1 MAFRLSNIIDR
12 LIENDYSRTFIIY
25 SLFRAIYGPI
35 ILIISYIFATEFED
49 GIYYSIIL
57 LFFSMVF
64 SRILFS
70 RIKIWLNLE
79 KTVSPVTQAKE
90 KILN

>member
-1 MAFRLSNIIDR
+1 MTFRLSNIIDK

-79 KTVSPVTQAKE
+79 KNLQPE
-90 KILN
+90 

>member
-1 MAFRLSNIIDR
+1 MTFRLSNIIDR

-79 KTVSPVTQAKE
+79 KNLQPE
-90 KILN
+90 